1 MAENEINESVK
12 AQEEEKQIISGDY
25 AKETL
30 GILVIDVDEVRVD
43 LPIPVTHG
51 QIVDALVAKG
61 PKEGYDAEHWAL
73 KAQMVADV
81 TLTGSYDELAYA
93 KAQKLIDITE
103 YDSSDN
109 VNDFIFGGKHMW
121 LDNAMRDKL
130 AKRLDVDR
138 RSGLTT
144 TKIVYE
150 YVSYE
155 LPIEQAEQMLLV
167 LEQYARDAFDKT
179 NEHKAAVN
187 ALKSVA
193 KVKTYDYTV
202 GYPEK
207 INFDEMFSE

>member
-43 LPIPVTHG
+43 LPMPVTHG

-61 PKEGYDAEHWAL
+61 PKDGYDAERWAL
-73 KAQMVADV
+73 KAKMVADV
-81 TLTGSYDELAYA
+81 TLTGSYDELAYE
-93 KAQKLIDITE
+93 KALKLIDIKE
-103 YDSSDN
+103 YDTSDN
-109 VNDFIFGGKHMW
+109 VNDFIFGGQHMW
-121 LDNAMRDKL
+121 LDNEMRDKL
-130 AKRLDVDR
+130 AKRLDIDR
-138 RSGLTT
+138 KSGLTT
-144 TKIVYE
+144 TKLVYE

-167 LEQYARDAFDKT
+167 LEQYARDAFDRT
-179 NEHKAAVN
+179 NEHEAAVN
-187 ALKSVA
+187 ALTDIVA
-193 KVKTYDYTV
+193 VKTYDYTV

-207 INFDEMFSE
+207 INFDEMFS